1 LAEYVLQKSLDLG
14 ILGHQ
19 DGKSILLRV
28 VKVFGR
34 VNSALKQY
42 RVDAILCFA
51 RKTKETLLKAG
62 F

>member
-19 DGKSILLRV
+19 DGESILLGV
-28 VKVFGR
+28 VEVFGR

-42 RVDAILCFA
+42 RVDAILCLEK
-51 RKTKETLLKAG
+51 KTKETRLKAG